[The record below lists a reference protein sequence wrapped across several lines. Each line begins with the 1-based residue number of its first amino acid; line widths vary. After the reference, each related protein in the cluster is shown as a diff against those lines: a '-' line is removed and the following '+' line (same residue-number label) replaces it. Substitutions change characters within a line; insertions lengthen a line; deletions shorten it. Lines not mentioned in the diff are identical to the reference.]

1 MLRCGRRSAGVGR
14 FGVTVDEF
22 TDVEGIVPG
31 NDFVKFVSSIYLQNL
46 CNAAN
51 ERFYRMTRQRLKLE
65 LSEENDFVV
74 RDFMNEGRVRSA
86 RTLSGD
92 RFSKPRC
99 RWLWH

>member
-1 MLRCGRRSAGVGR
+1 MTNLQMLKGLFR
-14 FGVTVDEF
+14 
-22 TDVEGIVPG
+22 G

-86 RTLSGD
+86 RTLSLGD
-92 RFSKPRC
+92 RCSKPRC
-99 RWLWH
+99 LWHWH